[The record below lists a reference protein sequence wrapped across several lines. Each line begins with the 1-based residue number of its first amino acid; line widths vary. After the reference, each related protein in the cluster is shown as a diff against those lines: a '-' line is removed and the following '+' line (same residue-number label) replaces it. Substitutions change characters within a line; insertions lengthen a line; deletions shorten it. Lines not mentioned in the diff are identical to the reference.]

1 MQRSAA
7 HALPKIPLSWPL
19 LVPGDTHHLM
29 PPCCSMKRYGM
40 KQEKFGHGWGPAVG
54 FRDIPGGLKKKK
66 GMKDLTQVL
75 VIFLINNF
83 LHSHHLS
90 LFNLCCVRRPP
101 SKREELRGS
110 HLDVGLQ
117 LYSTAWHPDLSSTS
131 SNAVIMAMASTTMR
145 MIWVRVIGIRMRDNL
160 QQPIDELRSRPP
172 C

>member
-1 MQRSAA
+1 MLCPKFLCLGRCWCLVTHTTKCLPAA
-7 HALPKIPLSWPL
+7 QVRDMAWSRKS
-19 LVPGDTHHLM
+19 LVMVEVQPQVL
-29 PPCCSMKRYGM
+29 
-40 KQEKFGHGWGPAVG
+40 E
-54 FRDIPGGLKKKK
+54 GLKKKK

-83 LHSHHLS
+83 LHSHLLS

-131 SNAVIMAMASTTMR
+131 TNAVIMAMAMTTIR
-145 MIWVRVIGIRMRDNL
+145 MIWVMVIGIRMRDNL